1 MNCTFEGK
9 SIVFYFFNFI
19 LQECPVG
26 TYKNVDGSDSHLCTP
41 CSVDLLP
48 RRAEF
53 IYVRGTLRSVII
65 YFFYFLSLS
74 LVPFEYV
81 RLGIYLTKRCTLA
94 AGGVTL
100 PSCPYKCISDKYRM
114 PKCYTPLEELLYTF
128 GGPWPFA
135 ILLSCI
141 LVLLGLLLS
150 TLRIKLVGSCSHDR
164 VGSVEDHNNHHFPS
178 LLSLSEVPCIQK
190 ITLQLRFDLL
200 NL

>member
-1 MNCTFEGK
+1 M
-9 SIVFYFFNFI
+9 
-19 LQECPVG
+19 
-26 TYKNVDGSDSHLCTP
+26 
-41 CSVDLLP
+41 
-48 RRAEF
+48 
-53 IYVRGTLRSVII
+53 
-65 YFFYFLSLS
+65 
-74 LVPFEYV
+74 VPFGYM
-81 RLGIYLTKRCTLA
+81 LLDIYLTKRCTLA

-150 TLRIKLVGSCSHDR
+150 TLRIKLVGSCSHDS

-178 LLSLSEVPCIQK
+178 LLSLSEVPFIQQ